1 MKIVNIEE
9 LTNEELVRE
18 LREVKYKLGQV
29 NHWEKEIVDEAIKR
43 ITYLDT
49 VTERIHTMVE
59 NLKKKG
65 L

>member
-9 LTNEELVRE
+9 LTNEELVRK
-18 LREVKYKLGQV
+18 LREVKCKLGQV

-43 ITYLDT
+43 ILYLEQ

>member
-43 ITYLDT
+43 ILYLEQ

>member
-1 MKIVNIEE
+1 MKIVNIDE

-43 ITYLDT
+43 VLYLEQ
-49 VTERIHTMVE
+49 VTERIHTIVE

>member
-29 NHWEKEIVDEAIKR
+29 NHWEKEIVDEAINR
-43 ITYLDT
+43 ILYLEQ

>member
-1 MKIVNIEE
+1 MKIVNIDE

-43 ITYLDT
+43 LLYLDK
-49 VTERIHTMVE
+49 VMVRIHNMVE

>member
-1 MKIVNIEE
+1 MKIVNIDE

-43 ITYLDT
+43 ILYLEQ
-49 VTERIHTMVE
+49 VTQRIHTMVE

>member
-18 LREVKYKLGQV
+18 LREVKYKLGHV

-43 ITYLDT
+43 VLYLEQ
-49 VTERIHTMVE
+49 VTERIHNMVE